1 MRDATAADEAF
12 ILALNA
18 ACTPAVGD
26 MDAQDYRDL
35 VGWAHRIVIA
45 EAAIGAGG
53 VKPAGF
59 MILIRPGSAYPSD
72 NYSWFEEKF
81 GRQLYVDRIAIDSS
95 ARGLGIGRAL
105 YEEAFRMAAALG
117 EERVTAEVNEDPPN
131 PESMAFHARLGFRHL
146 LSRTSPRL
154 GKVVAML
161 ERPI

>member
-1 MRDATAADEAF
+1 MSLTVRDAEARDEDF

-26 MDAQDYRDL
+26 MDAQDYRDIA
-35 VGWAHRIVIA
+35 GWAHRIVIC
-45 EAAIGAGG
+45 EAGG
-53 VKPAGF
+53 KPAGF

-72 NYSWFEEKF
+72 NYGWFEEKF
-81 GRQLYVDRIAIDSS
+81 GRQLYVDRIAVSS
-95 ARGLGIGRAL
+95 AARGLGVGRVL

-131 PESMAFHARLGFRHL
+131 PESMAFHAKLGFRHL

-161 ERPI
+161 ERPL